1 MTEKPSTP
9 ASAARS
15 RNEVN
20 LIGRMGNT
28 TEQRQLPSGDV
39 LAVFSVVVDR
49 PVRERWGR
57 TKVDTIACQAMRPVV
72 IARLAL
78 LDPGQWVEVQGV
90 LRRRFWRAG
99 SGLASSMEVEV
110 RKLVRIKAEP

>member
-1 MTEKPSTP
+1 
-9 ASAARS
+9 
-15 RNEVN
+15 
-20 LIGRMGNT
+20 MGNT